1 MEIKDINREAKQII
15 LFFLISH
22 GLPFLVTIVLM
33 FLEKNF
39 YISNQFYSNLIYF
52 SLLSPTLAT
61 FFVLYFFSSSKG
73 RIGYWYSLVD
83 PKRISNKW
91 YFIIF
96 CLPVLIR
103 LTAAI
108 LEAVLPARQFQFA
121 FSPEMTLSYAIVLLF
136 FGPIPEEMGWRGVA
150 FPKLQNQFGFNPAT
164 MILGFMWAIWHL
176 PLFFVEGT
184 YQYQLGLGSS
194 LFWSFMFGIFFTTF
208 IYSMIYNKTNHSI
221 LAVIL
226 FHFMDNLSGE
236 SFIISENALFIS
248 TILRGIIAF
257 YIFIYQKKTTNMSE
271 KGVFRSFSGELTKRL
286 E

>member
-1 MEIKDINREAKQII
+1 
-15 LFFLISH
+15 
-22 GLPFLVTIVLM
+22 
-33 FLEKNF
+33 
-39 YISNQFYSNLIYF
+39 
-52 SLLSPTLAT
+52 
-61 FFVLYFFSSSKG
+61 
-73 RIGYWYSLVD
+73 
-83 PKRISNKW
+83 
-91 YFIIF
+91 
-96 CLPVLIR
+96 
-103 LTAAI
+103 
-108 LEAVLPARQFQFA
+108 
-121 FSPEMTLSYAIVLLF
+121 
-136 FGPIPEEMGWRGVA
+136 
-150 FPKLQNQFGFNPAT
+150 
-164 MILGFMWAIWHL
+164 
-176 PLFFVEGT
+176 LFFVEGT